1 MLSALSLLPD
11 LDAVRTT
18 ETPPIALL
26 LCPLPFAG
34 QGAAPQAPN
43 DNLLQPA
50 VQQAPAL
57 DEDDLFDWL
66 NQIQLPGEFN

>member
-1 MLSALSLLPD
+1 M
-11 LDAVRTT
+11 
-18 ETPPIALL
+18 PP
-26 LCPLPFAG
+26 PFAG